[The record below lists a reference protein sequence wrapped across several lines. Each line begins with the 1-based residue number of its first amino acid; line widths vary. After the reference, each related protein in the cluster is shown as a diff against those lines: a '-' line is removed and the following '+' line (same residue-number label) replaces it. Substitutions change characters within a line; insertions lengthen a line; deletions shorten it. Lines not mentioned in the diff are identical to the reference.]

1 MFDLNS
7 ESNVTT
13 IQIMYTKFEMNQ
25 IIFVEV
31 MKHSL

>member
-13 IQIMYTKFEMNQ
+13 IQIMYTKFEMNR

-31 MKHSL
+31 MKHSF